1 MLALRTVL
9 SLEEVLRILLVPAA
23 LPAQAA
29 PPPPTAPPAQH
40 ANSAVNLPRPILQL
54 AHCAASRLPTALL
67 LAPQRSVSIGTSIF
81 SAKAACVS
89 PQRARTWR
97 TNDAGS
103 EWSMVL

>member
-9 SLEEVLRILLVPAA
+9 SLEEVLRILLVQAA

-67 LAPQRSVSIGTSIF
+67 LAPQRSRTPSGPTRLLLTTPP
-81 SAKAACVS
+81 AAPCCWAS
-89 PQRARTWR
+89 PI
-97 TNDAGS
+97 
-103 EWSMVL
+103 